1 MRRSP
6 IHNSHSTRQHI
17 SRFPAPN
24 DDETTLKAI
33 KNADGKMVCQVDPAR
48 KSIVIVHK
56 RQKTVIR
63 FLTDGTFLVTN
74 IKDT

>member
-6 IHNSHSTRQHI
+6 MHNPQHNA
-17 SRFPAPN
+17 RFPAPN
-24 DDETTLKAI
+24 DDEPTLKAI

-48 KSIVIVHK
+48 KAIVIVHK

-63 FLTDGTFLVTN
+63 FLTDGTILVTN
-74 IKDT
+74 IKDS